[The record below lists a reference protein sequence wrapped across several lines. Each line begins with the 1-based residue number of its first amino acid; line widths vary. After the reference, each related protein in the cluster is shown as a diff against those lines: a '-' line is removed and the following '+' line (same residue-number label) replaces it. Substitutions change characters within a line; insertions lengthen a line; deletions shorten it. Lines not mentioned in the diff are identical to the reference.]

1 MAPPSHPVDL
11 DDLRARFLRA
21 QLAGDRREALRI
33 VTEEGVRRG
42 APAIDVALSVIQE
55 AQREIGQLWQDN
67 RISVADEHLATA
79 VAQVALA
86 HLYQL
91 ATPLPPNGKTI
102 LVACVEGELHD
113 FPARLAAD
121 ALELAG
127 FSVRFLG
134 ADVPTEG
141 LSRMIAKDRPDL
153 VALSATMSF
162 NLPSLID
169 AVRKLRASLGDKL
182 PILIGGRACQ
192 GLDGLAEELGA
203 EGAGG
208 DAWELI
214 ATARRLLLQE
224 AR

>member
-1 MAPPSHPVDL
+1 VDF
-11 DDLRARFLRA
+11 DELRVRFLRA
-21 QLAGDRREALRI
+21 QLVGDRREALRI
-33 VTEEGVRRG
+33 VSEEGVRRG
-42 APAIDVALSVIQE
+42 ASAVALALYVIQE

-91 ATPLPPNGKTI
+91 ATPQPPVGKTVF
-102 LVACVEGELHD
+102 VACVEGELHD

-121 ALELAG
+121 ALDLAG

-141 LSRMIAKDRPDL
+141 LTRMIAKERPDL

-169 AVRKLRASLGDKL
+169 TVSKLRSALGAKL

-192 GLDGLAEELGA
+192 GLNGLAEELGA
-203 EGAGG
+203 DGAGG

-214 ATARRLLLQE
+214 ATVRRLLLPE